1 MTRLVF
7 ADGPLSRFVRDRIFV
22 PLLNRRL
29 VQRLIAERASQLK
42 VSYRAGPLA
51 HAGGVAWR
59 GVRPGDRV
67 PDLDCLRADGART
80 RLHAELGPRWA
91 LLGPSAAG
99 PSAAG
104 LTDAGLTDAG
114 LTDAVRSRLGDDA
127 VVPLRPI
134 TAIGSA
140 ADRSVLLVRP
150 DAHLA
155 WRGREPAGLRR
166 WLATAL
172 GSPAGVVQP
181 G

>member
-22 PLLNRRL
+22 PLLNRPL

-91 LLGPSAAG
+91 LLGPSDAG
-99 PSAAG
+99 PS
-104 LTDAGLTDAG
+104 DAGLTDAG
-114 LTDAVRSRLGDDA
+114 LADAVRSRLGDGA

-134 TAIGSA
+134 TPIGSA

-155 WRGREPAGLRR
+155 WRGRDPAALRR
-166 WLATAL
+166 WLVTAL
-172 GSPAGVVQP
+172 GSPAGVVRP